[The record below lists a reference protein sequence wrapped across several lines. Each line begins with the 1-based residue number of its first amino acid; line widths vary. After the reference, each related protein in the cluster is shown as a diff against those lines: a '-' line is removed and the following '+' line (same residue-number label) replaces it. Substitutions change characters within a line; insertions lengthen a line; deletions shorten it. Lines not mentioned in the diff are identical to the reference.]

1 MTSLPVDVALAVHA
15 HRVVAVEA
23 GEAVGAV
30 VDLAAARV
38 GASGQVADEAL
49 TTVNQTFRVS
59 FALGFANG

>member
-1 MTSLPVDVALAVHA
+1 MTALPVDVALAVHA
-15 HRVVAVEA
+15 HCVVAVEA

-49 TTVNQTFRVS
+49 SSVNQSFRV
-59 FALGFANG
+59 GFANG